1 MNRQTSRSGWIL
13 KTAGV
18 CFLTIF
24 WVSALAAQ
32 KVIENPA
39 KPLGK
44 DPGRSLGLVEVL
56 RIKDTGDKFY
66 FSGSPGGFSSLGMD
80 PEGHIYV
87 QSGKDQI
94 LKFTPEGDFIK
105 NIVRGGQG
113 PGEVSQYFNFLVGDV
128 DIFIMDFG
136 QNRVIRLTTEGELI
150 HQWTALHSY
159 NDLIGILND
168 GLIFSRSN
176 YPPPEERT
184 GKLLDVPSDVLR
196 VSFDGSEET
205 FVHRYPVLRF
215 LAQGASAVWAPFHS
229 VLSDDGRY
237 LFVNHTAE
245 YEISMLDLSTGK
257 TIRSFKRKYK
267 RIKHSLYPREA
278 EFNKKY
284 AFKRPYEADI
294 TGLYVF
300 GDQLWVK
307 TSTQNKDKAAL
318 YDVYSFDGIYRDA
331 LTLKTNIIS
340 IQRGCLLVWESD
352 EDGIHSVVIYKPK
365 S

>member
-1 MNRQTSRSGWIL
+1 MNQRTSNSGWTL

-18 CFLTIF
+18 CFLTLF
-24 WVSALAAQ
+24 WVSSLAAQ
-32 KVIENPA
+32 EVIHNPA
-39 KPLGK
+39 KPLRK
-44 DPGRSLGLVEVL
+44 NPGRSLELVEVL
-56 RIKDTGDKFY
+56 RIRDTGDKFF

-80 PEGHIYV
+80 PEGRIYV

-94 LKFTPEGDFIK
+94 LKFTTEGDFIK

-113 PGEVSQYFNFLVGDV
+113 PGEVSQYFVFLVGEE

-136 QNRVIRLTTEGELI
+136 QNRVIRLTTEGKLI
-150 HQWTALHSY
+150 HQWTALRAY

-168 GLIFSRSN
+168 GVIFSRSN

-184 GKLLDVPSDVLR
+184 GKLMDVPSDILR

-205 FVHRYPVLRF
+205 LVHRYPVLRF
-215 LAQGASAVWAPFHS
+215 LAQGAAAAWAPFHAA
-229 VLSDDGRY
+229 LSDDGRY

-245 YEISMLDLSTGK
+245 YEISMLYLRTGG

-267 RIKHSLYPREA
+267 RIEHPLYPHEA

-294 TGLYVF
+294 TGLYIF

-307 TSTQNKDKAAL
+307 TSTQDKDKGAL
-318 YDVYSFDGIYRDA
+318 YDVYSFDGVYRDA
-331 LTLKTNIIS
+331 FMLNKNIIS
-340 IQRGCLLVWESD
+340 IQRGCLLAWESD
-352 EDGIHSVVIYKPK
+352 EEGILSVVVYKPK
-365 S
+365 Q